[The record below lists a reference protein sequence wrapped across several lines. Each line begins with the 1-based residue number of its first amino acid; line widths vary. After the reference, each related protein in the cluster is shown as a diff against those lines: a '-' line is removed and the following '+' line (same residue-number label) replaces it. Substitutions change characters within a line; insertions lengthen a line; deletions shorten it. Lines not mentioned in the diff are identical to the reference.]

1 MTATALFVVVPV
13 LAVLALLAI
22 GELFGKKKTWNF

>member
-1 MTATALFVVVPV
+1 MTTVLFVAVPV

-22 GELFGKKKTWNF
+22 GEIFGKKKTWNF

>member
-1 MTATALFVVVPV
+1 MTAVLFVAIPV

-22 GELFGKKKTWNF
+22 GEIFGKNKTWNF